1 MAQRNAVYERQCTGC
16 DTMFRCN
23 AKELAQRIASCKGA
37 LGSIFLPDCGLGANV
52 KEAILGSANSAT
64 IVSP

>member
-16 DTMFRCN
+16 DKLFRCN

-37 LGSIFLPDCGLGANV
+37 LGSIFLPDCGMSPNV
-52 KEAILGSANSAT
+52 MEAINGPNVAA